1 MTRIWHKLLSTNS
14 VQIAI
19 INVNLNISF
28 TTFASNKR
36 TRKTFQICVRFN
48 DKSTLHTWEV
58 IVFQRER

>member
-1 MTRIWHKLLSTNS
+1 MARIWHKLLSTNS

-19 INVNLNISF
+19 INVNLNILF

-36 TRKTFQICVRFN
+36 TRKDISNMCQVQ
-48 DKSTLHTWEV
+48 STLHTWEV